1 MDTDDEEFLD
11 VVGSEFDEELLAD
24 RLAKCSQNSVTRVE
38 GKELAMDVDPMC
50 PNIKIE
56 MTSRDSGV
64 LYCEQCNFSCPVII
78 DAGIERSTSEKPMDE
93 LDEFVALTNNVISP
107 GRNARAGDELDEF
120 FDVLGTSTPNPWP
133 DDADDDDYDYARDDN
148 DDGELR

>member
-78 DAGIERSTSEKPMDE
+78 DAGIEIPASEKPMDE

-107 GRNARAGDELDEF
+107 GRSVRAGDELDEF

-133 DDADDDDYDYARDDN
+133 DDDDYVRDDN
-148 DDGELR
+148 DDDDSELY